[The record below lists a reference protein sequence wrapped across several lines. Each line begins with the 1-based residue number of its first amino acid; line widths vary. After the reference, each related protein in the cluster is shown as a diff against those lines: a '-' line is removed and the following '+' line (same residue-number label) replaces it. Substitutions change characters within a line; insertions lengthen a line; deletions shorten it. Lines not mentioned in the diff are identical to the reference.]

1 MEPEEA
7 TKLKDFPKDLQEM
20 LAKEM
25 FSQARVTVVEQEA
38 RDAKERRRN
47 LARRRRNY
55 FNDMQTEAALLGMN
69 EQNRE
74 TPERLAERED
84 ALIQANINQERMMQ
98 QMREQDVVIERKKQ
112 LFYYYEMNRRRVAAG
127 RDIFE

>member
-1 MEPEEA
+1 MEPEEE
-7 TKLKDFPKDLQEM
+7 TKLKDFPKELRDM

-25 FSQARVTVVEQEA
+25 FKQERVNVVEQEVK
-38 RDAKERRRN
+38 DEKQKRRN
-47 LARRRRNY
+47 LATRRINY
-55 FNDMQTEAALLGMN
+55 MNDMQTEAALLGM
-69 EQNRE
+69 EEEYE
-74 TPERLAERED
+74 TAERLAERED

>member
-1 MEPEEA
+1 MEPEEE
-7 TKLKDFPKDLQEM
+7 TKLKDFPKELQDI

-25 FSQARVTVVEQEA
+25 FKQARVTVVEQEVK
-38 RDAKERRRN
+38 DEKQKRRN
-47 LARRRRNY
+47 LDRRRRKY
-55 FNDMQTEAALLGMN
+55 MTDMQTEAALLGM
-69 EQNRE
+69 EEEYE
-74 TPERLAERED
+74 TAERLAERED
-84 ALIQANINQERMMQ
+84 ALIRANINQERMMQ

>member
-55 FNDMQTEAALLGMN
+55 FNDMQTEAALLGM
-69 EQNRE
+69 EEEYQ
-74 TPERLAERED
+74 TPERLEERED
-84 ALIQANINQERMMQ
+84 AFIQANINQERMMQ

>member
-1 MEPEEA
+1 MEPEEE
-7 TKLKDFPKDLQEM
+7 TKLKDFPKELRDM

-25 FSQARVTVVEQEA
+25 FKQERVNVVEQEVK
-38 RDAKERRRN
+38 DEKQKRRN
-47 LARRRRNY
+47 LDRRRRNY
-55 FNDMQTEAALLGMN
+55 MTDMQTEAALLGM
-69 EQNRE
+69 EEEYE
-74 TPERLAERED
+74 TAERLAERED

>member
-7 TKLKDFPKDLQEM
+7 KKLKDFPEELQDM

-25 FSQARVTVVEQEA
+25 FKKARVTVIEQEVK
-38 RDAKERRRN
+38 DAKQKRRN
-47 LARRRRNY
+47 LATRRRNY
-55 FNDMQTEAALLGMN
+55 MNAMQTEAALLGL
-69 EQNRE
+69 EEGWRE
-74 TPERLAERED
+74 DAEVLERRED
-84 ALIQANINQERMMQ
+84 ALIQANVNQERMMQ